1 MDDKVFDSI
10 MQGLNEALEYERGDL
25 PNVRVDKITVSPL
38 RMYSGED
45 VKGIRNSINMTQ
57 RLFAEALGVSAKT
70 VEAWEA
76 GTNTPSG
83 AARRMLELMSNDRGL
98 LEKNSIITRQ

>member
-10 MQGLNEALEYERGDL
+10 MQGLNEALEYERGNL
-25 PNVRVDKITVSPL
+25 PGVKVDRITVSPL

-45 VKGIRNSINMTQ
+45 VKVIRNNINMTQ
-57 RLFAEALGVSAKT
+57 RVFAEALGVSAKT
-70 VEAWEA
+70 VEAWES

-83 AARRMLELMSNDRGL
+83 VARRMLELMSNDIGL
-98 LEKNSIITRQ
+98 FERNSIITRQ